1 AAGLQRPDHPLL
13 GAVMELAD
21 GDGFVLTGRLSLHT
35 HPWLADHSVGGVVLL
50 PGTAL
55 LELAFQAGLRTGCPR
70 VDELTLH
77 APLVIPESGHVVVQ
91 VSVSVPDEAGRRAV
105 NVYGRPA
112 EDEETDGEWTRH
124 AEGVLCPSTDEE
136 PNAETAAAGE
146 WPPPGARPVVL
157 DGLYDRLAGA
167 GFVYG
172 PVFQGLCAAWRDG
185 DDVVAEVRLP
195 DEGLADVAGF
205 GVHPALLDAAVQTVT
220 LLLADQQ
227 QAGLVPHTWN
237 GVSLHARGATLL
249 RLRMTPTDAT
259 ATAVRLRATDETGAP
274 VLTLDSLL
282 MRPVPLEGLGAGVRR
297 GSLFELGWV
306 PVEGV
311 PAGVAGGGGELV
323 VWECP
328 GGGVAEVTA
337 AALGVVQEWLAD
349 ERAQDA
355 RLVVVTRGA
364 VAVDAGEPVRDVAGA
379 AVWGLVRSAQS
390 EHPDRFVLLDLDP
403 DVKTEPD
410 TGMETDPGTEADVC
424 AGTGDGLVDAAVASA
439 LARGE
444 SQLAVRDGAVHAPR
458 LKRVPPVPAKSSDAV
473 RFVPEG
479 TVLVTGGTGT
489 LGSAVARHLA

>member
-1 AAGLQRPDHPLL
+1 HNLPHHQPTAITLTHPHHNPTHHLLTALAHTATTWHTHHHTHTNPHPRTIPDLPTYPFQRQHYWLQSTPGAGAGDVSAAGLQRPDHPLL

-21 GDGFVLTGRLSLHT
+21 GDGFVLTGRLSLRT

-105 NVYGRPA
+105 NVYGRSA

-237 GVSLHARGATLL
+237 GVSLHARGATVL
-249 RLRMTPTDAT
+249 RLRMTPTDTT

-282 MRPVPLEGLGAGVRR
+282 MRPVPLEGLGAGV
-297 GSLFELGWV
+297 
-306 PVEGV
+306 
-311 PAGVAGGGGELV
+311 
-323 VWECP
+323 
-328 GGGVAEVTA
+328 
-337 AALGVVQEWLAD
+337 
-349 ERAQDA
+349 
-355 RLVVVTRGA
+355 
-364 VAVDAGEPVRDVAGA
+364 
-379 AVWGLVRSAQS
+379 
-390 EHPDRFVLLDLDP
+390 
-403 DVKTEPD
+403 
-410 TGMETDPGTEADVC
+410 
-424 AGTGDGLVDAAVASA
+424 
-439 LARGE
+439 
-444 SQLAVRDGAVHAPR
+444 
-458 LKRVPPVPAKSSDAV
+458 
-473 RFVPEG
+473 
-479 TVLVTGGTGT
+479 
-489 LGSAVARHLA
+489 